1 MNASHTSDD
10 DFATPAQPA
19 VEASRLSSLAADR
32 RLALGWLSAGGL
44 ALSMPLVLAGCGGG
58 GSASDSTSS
67 DSGSSSSDSSS
78 SDSSTSSSSTCPST
92 EIAGETAG
100 PYPADGSNSTNGST
114 VDVLSLS
121 GILRSDIRSN
131 VGESTVLT
139 GLPLTL
145 TLTVVNLNNACAAI
159 EGAAVYIW
167 HCDKD
172 GEYSAYNTSANGDH
186 VGETYL
192 RGVQLTDANGQVS
205 FTTVYPGW
213 YAGRITHI
221 HAEVYLDG
229 NYASG
234 SPDKTTQ
241 FAFPQSVTTAVY
253 ASSLYVAHG
262 QNTSVTSFSADNV
275 FSDGTDTEMLTLSGD
290 TSNGYTATLTL
301 GLDV

>member
-1 MNASHTSDD
+1 MTTPRPPDPKTAELPAGDDASHRS
-10 DFATPAQPA
+10 
-19 VEASRLSSLAADR
+19 LSQTGR
-32 RLALGWLSAGGL
+32 RQALGWLSAGSL
-44 ALSMPLVLAGCGGG
+44 ALSMPVALMGCGGG
-58 GSASDSTSS
+58 DSSTSSDGSSSS
-67 DSGSSSSDSSS
+67 DSGSSGG
-78 SDSSTSSSSTCPST
+78 STSSGSCPSS
-92 EIAGETAG
+92 EIASETGG
-100 PYPADGSNSTNGST
+100 PYPADGSNSTDGST

-121 GILRSDIRSN
+121 GILRSDLRSN
-131 VGESTVLT
+131 VGESMVLS
-139 GLPLTL
+139 GVPLNL
-145 TLTVVNLNNACAAI
+145 TLTVANLNQSCAVI

-234 SPDKTTQ
+234 TPDKTTQ
-241 FAFPQSVTTAVY
+241 FAFPQSVTTEVY
-253 ASSLYVAHG
+253 ASSLYATHG
-262 QNTSVTSFSADNV
+262 QNTSITSFSADNV

-290 TSNGYTATLTL
+290 TSSGYTATLTL
-301 GLDV
+301 GLNA

>member
-1 MNASHTSDD
+1 MSPSHTSDD
-10 DFATPAQPA
+10 DSATLAQPA
-19 VEASRLSSLAADR
+19 AEASRLSLPAAER

-58 GSASDSTSS
+58 DSASGSTSS
-67 DSGSSSSDSSS
+67 DSGSSSSDSGSS
-78 SDSSTSSSSTCPST
+78 GSSTSSSTCPST
-92 EIAGETAG
+92 EIASETGG
-100 PYPADGSNSTNGST
+100 PYPADGSNTSNGST

-131 VGESTVLT
+131 VGESTLLT

-145 TLTVVNLNNACAAI
+145 TLTVVDLNKACAAI

-234 SPDKTTQ
+234 TPDKTTQ
-241 FAFPQSVTTAVY
+241 FAFPQSVTTEVY

-290 TSNGYTATLTL
+290 TSSGYAATLTL

>member
-1 MNASHTSDD
+1 M
-10 DFATPAQPA
+10 TPTQIPDHQTTELPPGEDA
-19 VEASRLSSLAADR
+19 VHRCPSQTGR
-32 RLALGWLSAGGL
+32 RQALGWLSAGGL
-44 ALSMPLVLAGCGGG
+44 ALSMPVALMGCGGG
-58 GSASDSTSS
+58 DSGTSSDGSSSS
-67 DSGSSSSDSSS
+67 DSGSSGG
-78 SDSSTSSSSTCPST
+78 STSSGTCPSS
-92 EIAGETAG
+92 EIASETGG

-131 VGESTVLT
+131 VGESTVLS
-139 GLPLTL
+139 GVPLTL
-145 TLTVVNLNNACAAI
+145 TLTLSNLNQSCAAI

-172 GEYSAYNTSANGDH
+172 GEYSAYNATANGNH

-192 RGVQLTDANGQVS
+192 RGVQLTDTNGQVS

-213 YAGRITHI
+213 YTGRITHI

-234 SPDKTTQ
+234 TPDKTTQ
-241 FAFPQSVTTAVY
+241 FAFPQSVTTEVY
-253 ASSLYVAHG
+253 ASSLYATHG

-290 TSNGYTATLTL
+290 TSSGYTATLTL
-301 GLDV
+301 GLNA

>member
-1 MNASHTSDD
+1 MTTPQPPDHKTAELPPGDD
-10 DFATPAQPA
+10 A
-19 VEASRLSSLAADR
+19 VIHSLSQTR
-32 RLALGWLSAGGL
+32 RRQALGWLSAGGL
-44 ALSMPLVLAGCGGG
+44 AMSMPVVLMGCGGG
-58 GSASDSTSS
+58 GADSSGSSS
-67 DSGSSSSDSSS
+67 DSGSDSGG
-78 SDSSTSSSSTCPST
+78 STTTSGTCPTSA
-92 EIAGETAG
+92 IASETGG
-100 PYPADGSNSTNGST
+100 PYPADGSNTTNGST

-131 VGESTVLT
+131 LGESTVQS

-145 TLTVVNLNNACAAI
+145 TLTVVNLNQSCAAI

-172 GEYSAYNTSANGDH
+172 GEYSAYNATSNGDH
-186 VGETYL
+186 AGESYL

-213 YAGRITHI
+213 YTGRITHI

-234 SPDKTTQ
+234 TPDKTTQ
-241 FAFPQSVTTAVY
+241 FAFPQSVTTEVY
-253 ASSLYVAHG
+253 ASSLYAAHG

-290 TSNGYTATLTL
+290 TSSGYAATLTL
-301 GLDV
+301 GLDA